1 MPADGLKLPRSC
13 RIAINDNS
21 KTAIA
26 VLGMTG
32 RREKEPCQI
41 FKGYSFLNNQT
52 LFRGGIKLEGMGRKN
67 RLPASRY
74 HLSIITFNI
83 LI

>member
-1 MPADGLKLPRSC
+1 MPGDGLKLPRSC

-26 VLGMTG
+26 VLGKTG
-32 RREKEPCQI
+32 RRDKEPCQI
-41 FKGYSFLNNQT
+41 FKGYS
-52 LFRGGIKLEGMGRKN
+52 IEGMGRKN